1 MGKEPHMRRVM
12 SILVVMMVF
21 AGLVFAGEGHE
32 LLEKIMKD
40 YHKGKTSLVQK
51 AVKGEASKQEIARLS
66 EAYHQMAKMKPPVGE
81 QADWDKRVAALIA
94 ATDELAAGKP
104 GAGGAL
110 KEAANCKACHTAHK
124 PD

>member
-1 MGKEPHMRRVM
+1 MRRVM
-12 SILVVMMVF
+12 SVAIVMILFVGLAY
-21 AGLVFAGEGHE
+21 AGDGHE

-51 AVKGEASKQEIARLS
+51 AVKGEASKEEIAKLS
-66 EAYHQMAKMKPPVGE
+66 EAYHQMAKMKPPVGG

-94 ATDELAAGKP
+94 ATDQLAAGTP

-110 KEAANCKACHTAHK
+110 KKAVNCKACHKEHK